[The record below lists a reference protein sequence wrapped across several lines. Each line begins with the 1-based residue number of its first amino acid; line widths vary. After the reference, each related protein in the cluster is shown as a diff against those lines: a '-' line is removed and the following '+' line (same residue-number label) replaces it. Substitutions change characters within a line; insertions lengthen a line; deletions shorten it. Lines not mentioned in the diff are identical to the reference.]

1 MFENVLVCLDG
12 SKSSEYIL
20 SYLAAEAGSFK
31 KAVLLKVV
39 DTAGVNLPLAV
50 PGVSGG
56 QFRTPGQDRRFQK
69 EMAEM
74 PSYLEEMAGP
84 LREKGLDVETVVLEG
99 VPSQAIIGYARDN
112 GFGLIA
118 MATHGHSGL
127 RQVVM
132 GGTAEYI
139 LKHGG
144 LPVLLVTPAREHA
157 EK

>member
-12 SKSSEYIL
+12 SKPSEYIL
-20 SYLAAEAGSFK
+20 TYVAAEAASFR

-39 DTAGVNLPLAV
+39 DTAGVNLPLGV

-56 QFRTPGQDRRFQK
+56 QFRTAGQDRRFQQQ
-69 EMAEM
+69 MDEM
-74 PSYLEEMAGP
+74 PAYLEQMAGP
-84 LREKGLDVETVVLEG
+84 LREKGLEVETVVLEG
-99 VPSQAIIGYARDN
+99 VPSEAIIGYAQDN
-112 GFGLIA
+112 GIGLIA

-139 LKHGG
+139 VKHAG
-144 LPVLLVTPAREHA
+144 LPVLLVTPPRQPQ
-157 EK
+157 K